1 MATAAGTSS
10 NLADAGARVLAGG
23 QVAGQSAFIQM
34 RAKPPPA
41 TFSSKALSFYSNEN

>member
-23 QVAGQSAFIQM
+23 QVAGQSAFI
-34 RAKPPPA
+34 
-41 TFSSKALSFYSNEN
+41 